1 MTRVLVASWSAALA
15 LFAACW
21 LAAASE
27 AGFLLFYAL
36 LAVTTLAAFLSAIAL
51 CRGSWAPSRKQ

>member
-1 MTRVLVASWSAALA
+1 MIRVLVPAWSAVLA

-27 AGFLLFYAL
+27 GGFLLFYAL
-36 LAVTTLAAFLSAIAL
+36 LVATTVAAFLSAVAV
-51 CRGSWAPSRKQ
+51 CRGARTPSRNS

>member
-1 MTRVLVASWSAALA
+1 MTRVLVASWSGVLA
-15 LFAACW
+15 LLAACW

-36 LAVTTLAAFLSAIAL
+36 LAGTALAAFLSAVAL
-51 CRGSWAPSRKQ
+51 CRGSWTPSRRG

>member
-1 MTRVLVASWSAALA
+1 MTRVLVPAWIAVLA
-15 LFAACW
+15 LLAVCW

-36 LAVTTLAAFLSAIAL
+36 LVATTAAAFLSAVAL
-51 CRGSWAPSRKQ
+51 CRGSFAPSRKS